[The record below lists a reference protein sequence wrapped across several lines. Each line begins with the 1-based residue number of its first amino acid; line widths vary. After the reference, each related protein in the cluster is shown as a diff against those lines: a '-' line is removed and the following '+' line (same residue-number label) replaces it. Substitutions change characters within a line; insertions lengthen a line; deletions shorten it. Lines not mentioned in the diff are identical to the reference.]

1 MTTALILIAL
11 FALATYAT
19 FAVVHGDRP
28 MTAPRSHAID
38 PAFEPRSSLPATRWP

>member
-28 MTAPRSHAID
+28 KAAPRSHAID
-38 PAFEPRSSLPATRWP
+38 PDFQPAARLP

>member
-28 MTAPRSHAID
+28 KAAPRSHAID
-38 PAFEPRSSLPATRWP
+38 PDFLPATRWP